1 MAGARLGEG
10 GRQGEDRDGEG
21 ETEVGRG
28 EKIGVG
34 RQERG
39 SKWGGD
45 KWGRGVK
52 WGGKTGEGNR
62 WNRERDVGGNLFP
75 HPKVLGKKPEA

>member
-28 EKIGVG
+28 EKLEWGD
-34 RQERG
+34 RRG
-39 SKWGGD
+39 EANGEETNGG
-45 KWGRGVK
+45 
-52 WGGKTGEGNR
+52 GE
-62 WNRERDVGGNLFP
+62 
-75 HPKVLGKKPEA
+75 